1 MAATARP
8 EEKQACKSSTVCP
21 QPPSSADRSHP
32 SSLRVFSLSSTD
44 KAKLQTM
51 AKMEVKT
58 SLLDNMIGVGD
69 MVLLEPLNEETF
81 INNLKKR
88 FDHNEIYTYIG
99 SVVISVN
106 PYRSLPIYSPEK
118 VEDYRNR
125 NFYELSPHIFALSDE
140 AYRSLRDQDK
150 DQCILITGESGA
162 GKTEAS
168 KLVMSYVAAVCGKGA
183 EVNQVKEQLLQ
194 SNPVLEA
201 FGNAKTVRNDNSSRF
216 GKYMDIEFD
225 FKGDPLGGVI
235 SNYLLEK
242 SRVVKQPRGERNF
255 HVFYQLLSGASEEL
269 LHKLKL
275 EQDFSRY
282 NYLSLDSAKV
292 NGVDDAANFRT
303 VRNAMQIVGFMDHEA
318 ESVLEVVAAVLKL
331 GNIEFKPESRVN
343 GLDESKIK
351 DKNELKEI
359 CELTGIDQSVLER
372 AFSFRTVEAKQ
383 EKVSTTLNVAQ
394 AYYARDALAKNLYS
408 RLFSWL
414 VNRINESIKAQT
426 KVRKKVMG
434 VLDIYGFEIFEILAS
449 AGAVPDGGVC
459 VVSCLHGVIA
469 PPYQDNSFEQF
480 IINYCNEK
488 LQQIF
493 IELTLKEEQEEY
505 IREDIEWTH
514 IDYFNNAIICDL
526 IENNTNGILA
536 MLDEECLRPGTV
548 TDDTFLEKLNQVC
561 ATHQHFESRMSRC
574 SRFLNDTSLPHS
586 CFRIQHYAGKVLY
599 QVEGFVDKNNDLL
612 YRDLSQ
618 AMWKAGHALIK
629 SLFPEGNPA
638 KINLKR
644 PPTAGSQFKASV
656 ATLMKNLQ
664 TKNPNYIRC
673 IKPNDKKAAHV
684 FTESLVC
691 HQIRYLG
698 LLENVRVRRAGY
710 AFRQAYEP
718 CLERYKMLCKQT
730 WPHWKGPAR
739 SGVEVLFNELE
750 IPMEEYS
757 FGRSKIFI
765 RNPRTLFALEDLRKQ
780 RLEDLATLIQKI
792 YRGWK
797 CRTHFL
803 LMKKSQIVIAAWCRR
818 YAQQKRYQ
826 QIKAS
831 ALAIQSYIR
840 GWKARKILREL
851 KHQKRCK
858 AAATTIAAYW
868 HGTQARRELR
878 RLKEEARDKHAIAV
892 IWAYW
897 LGSKARRELKRLKEE
912 ARRKH
917 AVAVIWAY
925 WLGLKVRREYRKY
938 FRANAGKKIYE
949 FTLQRI
955 VQKYFLEMKNKMPS
969 LSPIDKNWP
978 SRPYLFLDSTHKE
991 LKRIFHLWRC
1001 KKYRDQ
1007 FTDQQKLIYEE
1018 KLEASELFKDKKALY
1033 PSSVGQPFQG
1043 AYLEINKNPKYKK
1056 LKDAIEEKIIIA
1068 EVVNKINRANGK
1080 STSRIFLLT
1089 NNNLLLADQKSGQ
1102 IKSEVP
1108 LVDVT
1113 KVSMSSQND
1122 GFFAVH
1128 LKEGSEAAS
1137 KGDFLFSSDHLIEMA
1152 TKLYRTTL
1160 SQTKQKLN
1168 IEISDEFLVQ
1178 FRQDKVCVKFIQ
1190 GNQKNG
1196 SVPTCKRKNNRLLE
1210 VAVP

>member
-1 MAATARP
+1 M
-8 EEKQACKSSTVCP
+8 
-21 QPPSSADRSHP
+21 
-32 SSLRVFSLSSTD
+32 D
-44 KAKLQTM
+44 KM

-58 SLLDNMIGVGD
+58 SLLDDMIGVGD
-69 MVLLEPLNEETF
+69 MVLLEPLNEDSF

-88 FDHNEIYTYIG
+88 FDHNEVYTYIG
-99 SVVISVN
+99 SVVISIN
-106 PYRSLPIYSPEK
+106 PYRSLPIYTPEK
-118 VEDYRNR
+118 VEEYRNR
-125 NFYELSPHIFALSDE
+125 NFYELSPHIFALADE

-201 FGNAKTVRNDNSSRF
+201 FGNAKTARNDNSSRF

-255 HVFYQLLSGASEEL
+255 HIFYQILSGASEEFL
-269 LHKLKL
+269 CKLKL
-275 EQDFSRY
+275 ERDFSRY
-282 NYLSLDSAKV
+282 NYLGLDSARV
-292 NGVDDAANFRT
+292 NGVDDASNFRT
-303 VRNAMQIVGFMDHEA
+303 VRNAMQIVGFMDHETQ
-318 ESVLEVVAAVLKL
+318 SVFEVVAAVLKL
-331 GNIEFKPESRVN
+331 GNIEFKPESRAN

-414 VNRINESIKAQT
+414 VTRINESIKAQT

-434 VLDIYGFEIFEILAS
+434 VLDIYGFEIFE
-449 AGAVPDGGVC
+449 
-459 VVSCLHGVIA
+459 
-469 PPYQDNSFEQF
+469 DNSFEQF

-505 IREDIEWTH
+505 IREGIEWTH
-514 IDYFNNAIICDL
+514 IEYFNNAIICDL
-526 IENNTNGILA
+526 IENNQTGILA

-561 ATHQHFESRMSRC
+561 ATHQHFESRMSKC

-586 CFRIQHYAGKVLY
+586 CFRIQHYAGKVMY

-618 AMWKAGHALIK
+618 AMWKANHSLIK
-629 SLFPEGNPA
+629 ALFPEGNPA

-664 TKNPNYIRC
+664 NKNPNYIRC
-673 IKPNDKKAAHV
+673 IKPNEKKAADI
-684 FTESLVC
+684 FNEALVC

-718 CLERYKMLCKQT
+718 CLERYKMLCRQT
-730 WPHWKGPAR
+730 WPHWRGPAR
-739 SGVEVLFNELE
+739 AGVEVLFNELR
-750 IPMEEYS
+750 IPEEEFS

-765 RNPRTLFALEDLRKQ
+765 RNPRTLFKLEDLRKQ
-780 RLEDLATLIQKI
+780 RLEDLATLIEKI

-797 CRTHFL
+797 CRTRFL
-803 LMKKSQIVIAAWCRR
+803 LMKRSQIVIASWYRR

-826 QIKAS
+826 KIKSS
-831 ALAIQSYIR
+831 AITVQSYIR
-840 GWKARKILREL
+840 GWKARKLLREL
-851 KHQKRCK
+851 KHLKRCNE
-858 AAATTIAAYW
+858 AATVIAAYW
-868 HGTQARRELR
+868 HGTQ
-878 RLKEEARDKHAIAV
+878 
-892 IWAYW
+892 
-897 LGSKARRELKRLKEE
+897 
-912 ARRKH
+912 
-917 AVAVIWAY
+917 
-925 WLGLKVRREYRKY
+925 VRREYRKF
-938 FRANAGKKIYE
+938 FRANAGRKIYE

-955 VQKYFLEMKNKMPS
+955 MQKYFLEMKNKMPS
-969 LSPIDKNWP
+969 LSPIDKTWP
-978 SRPYLFLDSTHKE
+978 ARPYLFLDSTHRE

-1033 PSSVGQPFQG
+1033 PASVGQPFQG
-1043 AYLEINKNPKYKK
+1043 AYLEISENPKYKK
-1056 LKDAIEEKIIIA
+1056 LTDAVDEKIIIA

-1080 STSRIFLLT
+1080 AASRIFLLT
-1089 NNNLLLADQKSGQ
+1089 KNNVLLADQKSGT

-1108 LVDVT
+1108 LGDVT

-1137 KGDFLFSSDHLIEMA
+1137 KGDFLLSSNHLIEMA

-1178 FRQDKVCVKFIQ
+1178 FKQEKVCVKFIQ
-1190 GNQKNG
+1190 GSQKNG
-1196 SVPTCKRKNNRLLE
+1196 NIPTCKRKNNRLLE

>member
-1 MAATARP
+1 
-8 EEKQACKSSTVCP
+8 
-21 QPPSSADRSHP
+21 
-32 SSLRVFSLSSTD
+32 
-44 KAKLQTM
+44 
-51 AKMEVKT
+51 MEVKT
-58 SLLDNMIGVGD
+58 SLLDDMIGVGD
-69 MVLLEPLNEETF
+69 MVLLEPLDEDSF

-88 FDHNEIYTYIG
+88 FDHNEVYTYIG
-99 SVVISVN
+99 SVVISIN
-106 PYRSLPIYSPEK
+106 PYSSLPIYTPEK
-118 VEDYRNR
+118 VEEYRNR

-194 SNPVLEA
+194 SNPVLE
-201 FGNAKTVRNDNSSRF
+201 GKNLTEY

-255 HVFYQLLSGASEEL
+255 HIFYQILSGASEEFL
-269 LHKLKL
+269 CKLKL
-275 EQDFSRY
+275 ERDFSRY
-282 NYLSLDSAKV
+282 NYLGLDSAKV
-292 NGVDDAANFRT
+292 DGVDDASNFRT
-303 VRNAMQIVGFMDHEA
+303 VRNAMQIVGFMDHETQ
-318 ESVLEVVAAVLKL
+318 SVFEVVAAVLKL
-331 GNIEFKPESRVN
+331 GNIEFKPESRAN

-414 VNRINESIKAQT
+414 VTRINESIK
-426 KVRKKVMG
+426 VLKKVMG
-434 VLDIYGFEIFEILAS
+434 VLDIYGFEIFE
-449 AGAVPDGGVC
+449 
-459 VVSCLHGVIA
+459 
-469 PPYQDNSFEQF
+469 DNSFEQF

-505 IREDIEWTH
+505 IREGIEWTH
-514 IDYFNNAIICDL
+514 IEYFNNAIICDL
-526 IENNTNGILA
+526 IENNQTGILA

-561 ATHQHFESRMSRC
+561 ATHQHFESRMSKC

-586 CFRIQHYAGKVLY
+586 CFRIQHYAGKVMY

-618 AMWKAGHALIK
+618 AMWKASHSLIK
-629 SLFPEGNPA
+629 ALFPEGNPA

-673 IKPNDKKAAHV
+673 IKPNDKKAAQV
-684 FTESLVC
+684 FNEALVC

-710 AFRQAYEP
+710 AFRQPYEP

-739 SGVEVLFNELE
+739 DGVEVLFNELR
-750 IPMEEYS
+750 IPEEEFS

-765 RNPRTLFALEDLRKQ
+765 RNPRTLFKLEDLRKQ
-780 RLEDLATLIQKI
+780 RLEDLATLIGKI

-797 CRTHFL
+797 CRTRFL
-803 LMKKSQIVIAAWCRR
+803 LMKRCQIVIASWYRR
-818 YAQQKRYQ
+818 FAQQKRYEK
-826 QIKAS
+826 IKSS
-831 ALAIQSYIR
+831 AVTVQSYIR
-840 GWKARKILREL
+840 GWKVSFPSL
-851 KHQKRCK
+851 
-858 AAATTIAAYW
+858 
-868 HGTQARRELR
+868 
-878 RLKEEARDKHAIAV
+878 
-892 IWAYW
+892 W
-897 LGSKARRELKRLKEE
+897 LSLCAEM
-912 ARRKH
+912 
-917 AVAVIWAY
+917 
-925 WLGLKVRREYRKY
+925 
-938 FRANAGKKIYE
+938 
-949 FTLQRI
+949 
-955 VQKYFLEMKNKMPS
+955 QKYFLEMKNKMPS

-978 SRPYLFLDSTHKE
+978 ARPYLFLDSTHKE

-1033 PSSVGQPFQG
+1033 PASVGQPFQG
-1043 AYLEINKNPKYKK
+1043 AYLEISENPKYKK
-1056 LKDAIEEKIIIA
+1056 LKDAVDEKIIIA

-1080 STSRIFLLT
+1080 AASRIFLLT
-1089 NNNLLLADQKSGQ
+1089 KNNVLLADQKSGT

-1108 LVDVT
+1108 LGDVT

-1137 KGDFLFSSDHLIEMA
+1137 KGDFLLSSDHLIEMA

-1168 IEISDEFLVQ
+1168 IEISDETFSCGCTTLHVFYSPGSGYSLYL
-1178 FRQDKVCVKFIQ
+1178 FRFED
-1190 GNQKNG
+1190 
-1196 SVPTCKRKNNRLLE
+1196 LLKG
-1210 VAVP
+1210 

>member
-1 MAATARP
+1 
-8 EEKQACKSSTVCP
+8 
-21 QPPSSADRSHP
+21 
-32 SSLRVFSLSSTD
+32 
-44 KAKLQTM
+44 
-51 AKMEVKT
+51 MEVKT

-69 MVLLEPLNEETF
+69 MVLLEPLNEDSF

-88 FDHNEIYTYIG
+88 FDHNEVYTYIG
-99 SVVISVN
+99 SVVISIN
-106 PYRSLPIYSPEK
+106 PYRSLPIYTPEK
-118 VEDYRNR
+118 VEEYRNR

-255 HVFYQLLSGASEEL
+255 HIFYQILSGASEDFL
-269 LHKLKL
+269 CKLKL
-275 EQDFSRY
+275 ERDFSRY
-282 NYLSLDSAKV
+282 NYLGLDSAKV

-303 VRNAMQIVGFMDHEA
+303 VRNAMQIVGFMDHETQ
-318 ESVLEVVAAVLKL
+318 SVFEVVAAVLKL
-331 GNIEFKPESRVN
+331 GNIEFKPESRV
-343 GLDESKIK
+343 
-351 DKNELKEI
+351 NELKEI

-414 VNRINESIKAQT
+414 VTRINESIK
-426 KVRKKVMG
+426 VLKKVMG
-434 VLDIYGFEIFEILAS
+434 VLDIYGFEIFE
-449 AGAVPDGGVC
+449 
-459 VVSCLHGVIA
+459 
-469 PPYQDNSFEQF
+469 DNSFEQF

-505 IREDIEWTH
+505 IREGIEWTH
-514 IDYFNNAIICDL
+514 IEYFNNAIICDL
-526 IENNTNGILA
+526 IENNQTGILA

-561 ATHQHFESRMSRC
+561 ATHQHFESRMSKC

-586 CFRIQHYAGKVLY
+586 CFRIQHYAGKVMY

-618 AMWKAGHALIK
+618 AMWKANHSLIK
-629 SLFPEGNPA
+629 ALFPEGNPA

-673 IKPNDKKAAHV
+673 IKPNDKKAAHI
-684 FTESLVC
+684 FNEALVC

-730 WPHWKGPAR
+730 WPHWRGPAR
-739 SGVEVLFNELE
+739 AGVEVLFNELE
-750 IPMEEYS
+750 IPEEEFS

-765 RNPRTLFALEDLRKQ
+765 RNPRTLFKLEDQRKQ
-780 RLEDLATLIQKI
+780 RLEDLATLIEKI

-797 CRTHFL
+797 CRTRFL
-803 LMKKSQIVIAAWCRR
+803 LMKRSQIVIASWYRR
-818 YAQQKRYQ
+818 YK
-826 QIKAS
+826 IKSS
-831 ALAIQSYIR
+831 AIIVQSYIR
-840 GWKARKILREL
+840 GWKVSFLLLRQCLHVE
-851 KHQKRCK
+851 
-858 AAATTIAAYW
+858 
-868 HGTQARRELR
+868 
-878 RLKEEARDKHAIAV
+878 
-892 IWAYW
+892 
-897 LGSKARRELKRLKEE
+897 
-912 ARRKH
+912 
-917 AVAVIWAY
+917 
-925 WLGLKVRREYRKY
+925 VRSRSENT
-938 FRANAGKKIYE
+938 F
-949 FTLQRI
+949 QM
-955 VQKYFLEMKNKMPS
+955 QKYFLEMKNKMPS
-969 LSPIDKNWP
+969 LSPVDKNWP
-978 SRPYLFLDSTHKE
+978 ARPYLFLDSTHKE

-1033 PSSVGQPFQG
+1033 PASVGQPFQG
-1043 AYLEINKNPKYKK
+1043 AYLEISKNPKYKK
-1056 LKDAIEEKIIIA
+1056 LKDAVDEKIIIA

-1080 STSRIFLLT
+1080 ATSRIFLLT
-1089 NNNLLLADQKSGQ
+1089 KNNVLLADQKSGN

-1108 LVDVT
+1108 LGDVT

-1128 LKEGSEAAS
+1128 LKEGSGAAG
-1137 KGDFLFSSDHLIEMA
+1137 KGDFLLSSDHLIEMA

-1168 IEISDEFLVQ
+1168 IEISDEYVSCLLKIQHASIQHAKKSTSPQTHVMVVLV
-1178 FRQDKVCVKFIQ
+1178 V
-1190 GNQKNG
+1190 
-1196 SVPTCKRKNNRLLE
+1196 
-1210 VAVP
+1210 

>member
-1 MAATARP
+1 
-8 EEKQACKSSTVCP
+8 
-21 QPPSSADRSHP
+21 
-32 SSLRVFSLSSTD
+32 
-44 KAKLQTM
+44 M

-58 SLLDNMIGVGD
+58 SLLDDMIGVGD
-69 MVLLEPLNEETF
+69 MVLLEPLNEDSF

-88 FDHNEIYTYIG
+88 FDHNEVYTYIG
-99 SVVISVN
+99 SVVISIN
-106 PYRSLPIYSPEK
+106 PYRSLPIYTPEK
-118 VEDYRNR
+118 VEEYRNR
-125 NFYELSPHIFALSDE
+125 NFYELSPHIFALADE

-201 FGNAKTVRNDNSSRF
+201 FGNAKTARNDNSSRF

-255 HVFYQLLSGASEEL
+255 HIFYQILSGASEEFL
-269 LHKLKL
+269 CKLKL
-275 EQDFSRY
+275 ERDFSRY
-282 NYLSLDSAKV
+282 NYLGLDSARV
-292 NGVDDAANFRT
+292 NGVDDASNFRT
-303 VRNAMQIVGFMDHEA
+303 VRNAMQIVGFMDHETQ
-318 ESVLEVVAAVLKL
+318 SVFEVVAAVLKL
-331 GNIEFKPESRVN
+331 GNIEFKPESRAN

-414 VNRINESIKAQT
+414 VTRINESIKAQT

-434 VLDIYGFEIFEILAS
+434 VLDIYGFEIFENA
-449 AGAVPDGGVC
+449 
-459 VVSCLHGVIA
+459 
-469 PPYQDNSFEQF
+469 DNSFEQF

-505 IREDIEWTH
+505 IREGIEWTH
-514 IDYFNNAIICDL
+514 IEYFNNAIICDL
-526 IENNTNGILA
+526 IENNQTGILA

-561 ATHQHFESRMSRC
+561 ATHQHFESRMSKC

-586 CFRIQHYAGKVLY
+586 CFRIQHYAGKVMY

-618 AMWKAGHALIK
+618 AMWKANHSLIK
-629 SLFPEGNPA
+629 ALFPEGNPA

-664 TKNPNYIRC
+664 NKNPNYIRC
-673 IKPNDKKAAHV
+673 IKPNEKKAADI
-684 FTESLVC
+684 FNEALVC

-718 CLERYKMLCKQT
+718 CLERYKMLCRQT
-730 WPHWKGPAR
+730 WPHWRGPAR
-739 SGVEVLFNELE
+739 AGVEVLFNELR
-750 IPMEEYS
+750 IPEEEFS

-765 RNPRTLFALEDLRKQ
+765 RNPRTLFKLEDLRKQ
-780 RLEDLATLIQKI
+780 RLEDLATLIEKI

-797 CRTHFL
+797 CRTRFL
-803 LMKKSQIVIAAWCRR
+803 LMKRCQIVIASWYRR

-826 QIKAS
+826 KIKSS
-831 ALAIQSYIR
+831 AITVQSYIR
-840 GWKARKILREL
+840 GWKARKLLREL
-851 KHQKRCK
+851 KHLKRCNE
-858 AAATTIAAYW
+858 AATVIAAYW
-868 HGTQARRELR
+868 HGTQ
-878 RLKEEARDKHAIAV
+878 
-892 IWAYW
+892 
-897 LGSKARRELKRLKEE
+897 
-912 ARRKH
+912 
-917 AVAVIWAY
+917 
-925 WLGLKVRREYRKY
+925 VRREYRKF
-938 FRANAGKKIYE
+938 FRANAGRKIYE

-955 VQKYFLEMKNKMPS
+955 MQKYFLEMKNKMPS
-969 LSPIDKNWP
+969 LSPIDKTWP
-978 SRPYLFLDSTHKE
+978 ARPYLFLDSTHKE

-1033 PSSVGQPFQG
+1033 PASVGQPFQG
-1043 AYLEINKNPKYKK
+1043 AYLEISENPKYKK
-1056 LKDAIEEKIIIA
+1056 LTDAVDEKIIIA

-1080 STSRIFLLT
+1080 AASRIFLLT
-1089 NNNLLLADQKSGQ
+1089 KNNVLLADQKSGT

-1108 LVDVT
+1108 LGDVT

-1137 KGDFLFSSDHLIEMA
+1137 KGDFLLSSNHLIEMA

-1178 FRQDKVCVKFIQ
+1178 FKHEKVCVKFIQ
-1190 GNQKNG
+1190 GSQKNG
-1196 SVPTCKRKNNRLLE
+1196 NIPTCKRKNNRLLE

>member
-1 MAATARP
+1 
-8 EEKQACKSSTVCP
+8 
-21 QPPSSADRSHP
+21 
-32 SSLRVFSLSSTD
+32 
-44 KAKLQTM
+44 
-51 AKMEVKT
+51 
-58 SLLDNMIGVGD
+58 
-69 MVLLEPLNEETF
+69 
-81 INNLKKR
+81 
-88 FDHNEIYTYIG
+88 
-99 SVVISVN
+99 
-106 PYRSLPIYSPEK
+106 
-118 VEDYRNR
+118 
-125 NFYELSPHIFALSDE
+125 
-140 AYRSLRDQDK
+140 
-150 DQCILITGESGA
+150 
-162 GKTEAS
+162 
-168 KLVMSYVAAVCGKGA
+168 
-183 EVNQVKEQLLQ
+183 
-194 SNPVLEA
+194 
-201 FGNAKTVRNDNSSRF
+201 
-216 GKYMDIEFD
+216 MDIEFD

-255 HVFYQLLSGASEEL
+255 HIFYQILSGGSEDL
-269 LHKLKL
+269 LKKLRL
-275 EQDFSRY
+275 ERDFSRY
-282 NYLSLDSAKV
+282 NYLSLGSAKV

-303 VRNAMQIVGFMDHEA
+303 VRNAMQIVGFMDHETQ
-318 ESVLEVVAAVLKL
+318 SVFEVVAAVLKL

-414 VNRINESIKAQT
+414 VTRINESIKAQS

-434 VLDIYGFEIFEILAS
+434 VLDIYGFEIFE
-449 AGAVPDGGVC
+449 
-459 VVSCLHGVIA
+459 
-469 PPYQDNSFEQF
+469 DNSFEQF

-505 IREDIEWTH
+505 IREGIEWTH
-514 IDYFNNAIICDL
+514 IEYFNNAIICDL
-526 IENNTNGILA
+526 IESNQNGILA
-536 MLDEECLRPGTV
+536 MLDEECLRPGAV
-548 TDDTFLEKLNQVC
+548 TDETFLEKLNQVC
-561 ATHQHFESRMSRC
+561 ATHQHFESRMSKC
-574 SRFLNDTSLPHS
+574 ARFLNDTSLPHS
-586 CFRIQHYAGKVLY
+586 CFRIQHYAGKVMY

-618 AMWKAGHALIK
+618 AMWKANHPLIK
-629 SLFPEGNPA
+629 DLFPEGNPA

-673 IKPNDKKAAHV
+673 IKPNDKKAAQI
-684 FTESLVC
+684 FNEALVC
-691 HQIRYLG
+691 HQVRYLG

-710 AFRQAYEP
+710 AFRQLYEP

-730 WPHWKGPAR
+730 WPHWRGPAR
-739 SGVEVLFNELE
+739 AGVEVLFNELE
-750 IPMEEYS
+750 IPEEEYS
-757 FGRSKIFI
+757 LGRSKIFI
-765 RNPRTLFALEDLRKQ
+765 RNPRTLFKLEDLRKQ

-797 CRTHFL
+797 CRTRFL
-803 LMKKSQIVIAAWCRR
+803 LMKKSQIVISAWYRR
-818 YAQQKRYQ
+818 YAQQKKYQ
-826 QIKAS
+826 QIKSS
-831 ALAIQSYIR
+831 AIIVQSYIR
-840 GWKARKILREL
+840 GW
-851 KHQKRCK
+851 
-858 AAATTIAAYW
+858 
-868 HGTQARRELR
+868 
-878 RLKEEARDKHAIAV
+878 
-892 IWAYW
+892 
-897 LGSKARRELKRLKEE
+897 KARRELKRLKEE

-925 WLGLKVRREYRKY
+925 WLGLKVRREYRKF
-938 FRANAGKKIYE
+938 FRANAGRKIYE
-949 FTLQRI
+949 FILQKI
-955 VQKYFLEMKNKMPS
+955 VQKYFLEMKSKMPS

-978 SRPYLFLDSTHKE
+978 ARPYLFLDSTHKE

-1007 FTDQQKLIYEE
+1007 FTDQKKLVYEE

-1033 PSSVGQPFQG
+1033 PASVGQPFQG
-1043 AYLEINKNPKYKK
+1043 AYLEITKNPKYKK
-1056 LKDAIEEKIIIA
+1056 LKDAVEEKIIIA

-1080 STSRIFLLT
+1080 CTARIFLLT
-1089 NNNLLLADQKSGQ
+1089 KNNVLLADQKSGH

-1108 LVDVT
+1108 LGDVT

-1128 LKEGSEAAS
+1128 LKEGSGAAG

-1178 FRQDKVCVKFIQ
+1178 FRQDKVCVKFVR

-1196 SVPTCKRKNNRLLE
+1196 NVPTCKRKNNRLLE

>member
-1 MAATARP
+1 
-8 EEKQACKSSTVCP
+8 
-21 QPPSSADRSHP
+21 
-32 SSLRVFSLSSTD
+32 
-44 KAKLQTM
+44 M

-69 MVLLEPLNEETF
+69 MVLLEPLAEESF
-81 INNLKKR
+81 INNLQKR
-88 FDHNEIYTYIG
+88 FDHGEIYTYIG

-106 PYRSLPIYSPEK
+106 PYRPLPIYSPEK
-118 VEDYRNR
+118 VEEYRNR
-125 NFYELSPHIFALSDE
+125 NFYELRPHIFALSDE

-255 HVFYQLLSGASEEL
+255 HIFYQILSGGSEEML
-269 LHKLKL
+269 QQLKL
-275 EQDFSRY
+275 ERDFSRY

-303 VRNAMQIVGFMDHEA
+303 VRNAMQIVGFMDHETQ
-318 ESVLEVVAAVLKL
+318 SVFEVVAAVLKL

-414 VNRINESIKAQT
+414 VTRINESIKAQT

-434 VLDIYGFEIFEILAS
+434 VLDIYGFEIFE
-449 AGAVPDGGVC
+449 
-459 VVSCLHGVIA
+459 
-469 PPYQDNSFEQF
+469 DNSFEQF

-514 IDYFNNAIICDL
+514 IEYFNNAIICDL
-526 IENNTNGILA
+526 IENNQNGILA
-536 MLDEECLRPGTV
+536 MLDEECLRPGVV

-561 ATHQHFESRMSRC
+561 ATHQHFESRMSKC

-586 CFRIQHYAGKVLY
+586 CFRIQHYAGKVMY

-618 AMWKAGHALIK
+618 AMWKASHPLIK

-644 PPTAGSQFKASV
+644 PLTAGSQFKSSV
-656 ATLMKNLQ
+656 ATLMRNLQ

-684 FTESLVC
+684 FTEALVC
-691 HQIRYLG
+691 HQVRYLG

-710 AFRQAYEP
+710 AFRQPYEP

-730 WPHWKGPAR
+730 WPHWRGPAR
-739 SGVEVLFNELE
+739 AGVEVLFNDLE
-750 IPMEEYS
+750 IPEEEYS

-765 RNPRTLFALEDLRKQ
+765 RNPRTLFKLEDLRKQ

-797 CRTHFL
+797 RRTEFL
-803 LMKKSQIVIAAWCRR
+803 LMKKSQVVIAAWFRR

-826 QIKAS
+826 QAKSS
-831 ALAIQSYIR
+831 AIVVQSYIR
-840 GWKARKILREL
+840 GWKARKLLREL
-851 KHQKRCK
+851 KHQKRCRE
-858 AAATTIAAYW
+858 AVTTIAAYW
-868 HGTQARRELR
+868 HGAQ
-878 RLKEEARDKHAIAV
+878 
-892 IWAYW
+892 
-897 LGSKARRELKRLKEE
+897 
-912 ARRKH
+912 
-917 AVAVIWAY
+917 
-925 WLGLKVRREYRKY
+925 VRREYRKF
-938 FRANAGKKIYE
+938 FRANAGRKIYE
-949 FTLQRI
+949 FILQKI
-955 VQKYFLEMKNKMPS
+955 MQKYFLEMKNKTPS

-978 SRPYLFLDSTHKE
+978 ARPYLFLDSTHKE
-991 LKRIFHLWRC
+991 LRRIFHLWRC
-1001 KKYRDQ
+1001 KKYRDG
-1007 FTDQQKLIYEE
+1007 FTDQKKAVYEE

-1033 PSSVGQPFQG
+1033 PASVGQPFQG
-1043 AYLEINKNPKYKK
+1043 AYLEISKNPKYKK
-1056 LKDAIEEKIIIA
+1056 LKDAMEEKVIIA

-1080 STSRIFLLT
+1080 CTARIFLLT
-1089 NNNLLLADQKSGQ
+1089 KNHVLLADQKSGH
-1102 IKSEVP
+1102 IKSELP
-1108 LVDVT
+1108 LEDVT

-1128 LKEGSEAAS
+1128 LKEGSGAAG
-1137 KGDFLFSSDHLIEMA
+1137 KGDFLFRSDHLIEMA

-1160 SQTKQKLN
+1160 SQTNQKLS

-1178 FRQDKVCVKFIQ
+1178 FRQDKVCVKFVR

-1196 SVPTCKRKNNRLLE
+1196 NVPTCKRKNNRLLE

>member
-1 MAATARP
+1 M
-8 EEKQACKSSTVCP
+8 K
-21 QPPSSADRSHP
+21 
-32 SSLRVFSLSSTD
+32 
-44 KAKLQTM
+44 KLGTM

-69 MVLLEPLNEETF
+69 MVLLEPLTEETF

-269 LHKLKL
+269 LEKLKL
-275 EQDFSRY
+275 ERDFSRY

-318 ESVLEVVAAVLKL
+318 EAVLEVVAAVLKL

-359 CELTGIDQSVLER
+359 CELTAIDQSVLER

-434 VLDIYGFEIFEILAS
+434 VLDIYGFEIFE
-449 AGAVPDGGVC
+449 
-459 VVSCLHGVIA
+459 
-469 PPYQDNSFEQF
+469 DNSFEQF

-574 SRFLNDTSLPHS
+574 SRFLNDTTLPHS

-618 AMWKAGHALIK
+618 AMWKAGHTLIK

-656 ATLMKNLQ
+656 ATLMRNLQ

-673 IKPNDKKAAHV
+673 IKPNDKKAAHI
-684 FTESLVC
+684 FSEALVC

-730 WPHWKGPAR
+730 WPHWRGPAR
-739 SGVEVLFNELE
+739 AGVEVLFNELE
-750 IPMEEYS
+750 IPVEEYS

-765 RNPRTLFALEDLRKQ
+765 RNPRTLFKLEDLRKQ

-803 LMKKSQIVIAAWCRR
+803 LMRRSQIVVAAWFRR
-818 YAQQKRYQ
+818 FAQRKRYQ
-826 QIKAS
+826 QTKRS
-831 ALAIQSYIR
+831 ALVIQSYIR

-851 KHQKRCK
+851 KHQKRCEE
-858 AAATTIAAYW
+858 AATTIAAYW
-868 HGTQARRELR
+868 HGTQ
-878 RLKEEARDKHAIAV
+878 
-892 IWAYW
+892 
-897 LGSKARRELKRLKEE
+897 
-912 ARRKH
+912 
-917 AVAVIWAY
+917 
-925 WLGLKVRREYRKY
+925 VRREYRKF

-949 FTLQRI
+949 FTIQRI
-955 VQKYFLEMKNKMPS
+955 VQKYFLEMKSKMPS

-1007 FTDQQKLIYEE
+1007 FTDQRKLIYEE

-1043 AYLEINKNPKYKK
+1043 AYLEISKNPKYKK

-1122 GFFAVH
+1122 GFFAIH

-1160 SQTKQKLN
+1160 SQTRQKLN

>member
-1 MAATARP
+1 
-8 EEKQACKSSTVCP
+8 
-21 QPPSSADRSHP
+21 
-32 SSLRVFSLSSTD
+32 
-44 KAKLQTM
+44 
-51 AKMEVKT
+51 MEVKT

-69 MVLLEPLNEETF
+69 MVLLEPLSEESF

-88 FDHNEIYTYIG
+88 FDHSEIYTYIG
-99 SVVISVN
+99 SVVVSIN

-118 VEDYRNR
+118 VEEYRNR

-255 HVFYQLLSGASEEL
+255 HIFYQILSGATEDML
-269 LHKLKL
+269 NKLKL
-275 EQDFSRY
+275 QRDFSRY
-282 NYLSLDSAKV
+282 NYLSLDSSRV
-292 NGVDDAANFRT
+292 NGVDDAVNFRT
-303 VRNAMQIVGFMDHEA
+303 VRNAMQIVGFMDHETQ
-318 ESVLEVVAAVLKL
+318 SIFEVIAAVLKL

-372 AFSFRTVEAKQ
+372 AFSFRTLEAKQ

-414 VNRINESIKAQT
+414 VTRINESIK
-426 KVRKKVMG
+426 VIFLYKVMG
-434 VLDIYGFEIFEILAS
+434 VLDIYGFEIFE
-449 AGAVPDGGVC
+449 
-459 VVSCLHGVIA
+459 
-469 PPYQDNSFEQF
+469 DNSFEQF

-514 IDYFNNAIICDL
+514 IEYFNNAIICDL
-526 IENNTNGILA
+526 IENTGILA

-561 ATHQHFESRMSRC
+561 ATHQHFESRMSKC

-586 CFRIQHYAGKVLY
+586 CFRIQHYAGKVMY

-618 AMWKAGHALIK
+618 AMWKANHSLIK
-629 SLFPEGNPA
+629 ALFPEGNPA

-673 IKPNDKKAAHV
+673 IKPNDKKAAHI
-684 FTESLVC
+684 FSDALVC
-691 HQIRYLG
+691 HQVRYLG

-710 AFRQAYEP
+710 AFRQPYEL

-730 WPHWKGPAR
+730 WPHWRGPAR
-739 SGVEVLFNELE
+739 AGVEVLFNELE
-750 IPMEEYS
+750 IPVEEYS
-757 FGRSKIFI
+757 YGRSKIFI
-765 RNPRTLFALEDLRKQ
+765 RNPRTLFKLEDLRKQ

-797 CRTHFL
+797 YRTRFL
-803 LMKKSQIVIAAWCRR
+803 LMKKSQIVIASWYRR
-818 YAQQKRYQ
+818 YAQQKKYQ
-826 QIKAS
+826 KIKS
-831 ALAIQSYIR
+831 SSIVVQSYIR
-840 GWKARKILREL
+840 GWKVNRSVSCMRILIILQLNKNIYYWRE
-851 KHQKRCK
+851 
-858 AAATTIAAYW
+858 
-868 HGTQARRELR
+868 
-878 RLKEEARDKHAIAV
+878 
-892 IWAYW
+892 
-897 LGSKARRELKRLKEE
+897 
-912 ARRKH
+912 
-917 AVAVIWAY
+917 
-925 WLGLKVRREYRKY
+925 
-938 FRANAGKKIYE
+938 FM
-949 FTLQRI
+949 
-955 VQKYFLEMKNKMPS
+955 QKYFLEMKSKMPS

-978 SRPYLFLDSTHKE
+978 ARPYLFLDSTHKE

-1033 PSSVGQPFQG
+1033 PASVGQPFHG
-1043 AYLEINKNPKYKK
+1043 AYLEISKNPKYKK
-1056 LKDAIEEKIIIA
+1056 LKDAVEEKIIIA

-1080 STSRIFLLT
+1080 CASRIFLLT
-1089 NNNLLLADQKSGQ
+1089 KNNVLLADQKSGH

-1108 LVDVT
+1108 LGDVT

-1128 LKEGSEAAS
+1128 LKEGSGAAG

-1168 IEISDEFLVQ
+1168 IEISDEYAIFLS
-1178 FRQDKVCVKFIQ
+1178 FLKGCVLPCSRLSD
-1190 GNQKNG
+1190 GKNCFPG
-1196 SVPTCKRKNNRLLE
+1196 PSQVWL
-1210 VAVP
+1210 

>member
-1 MAATARP
+1 
-8 EEKQACKSSTVCP
+8 
-21 QPPSSADRSHP
+21 
-32 SSLRVFSLSSTD
+32 
-44 KAKLQTM
+44 M

-69 MVLLEPLNEETF
+69 MVLLEPLTEESF
-81 INNLKKR
+81 IDNLKQR
-88 FDHNEIYTYIG
+88 FDHSEIYTYIG
-99 SVVISVN
+99 SVVISIN

-118 VEDYRNR
+118 GSLYLYLFIFLLEGKAGNNPNKCLCLFLQIDLA
-125 NFYELSPHIFALSDE
+125 FKTHIFLLSPPSFL
-140 AYRSLRDQDK
+140 
-150 DQCILITGESGA
+150 
-162 GKTEAS
+162 
-168 KLVMSYVAAVCGKGA
+168 
-183 EVNQVKEQLLQ
+183 
-194 SNPVLEA
+194 PA

-255 HVFYQLLSGASEEL
+255 HIFYQILSGGSEDL
-269 LHKLKL
+269 LKKLKL
-275 EQDFSRY
+275 ERDFSRY

-303 VRNAMQIVGFMDHEA
+303 VRNAMQIVGFMDHETQ
-318 ESVLEVVAAVLKL
+318 SVFEVVAAVLKL

-383 EKVSTTLNVAQ
+383 EKVSTTLNVSQ

-414 VNRINESIKAQT
+414 VTRINESIKAQM

-434 VLDIYGFEIFEILAS
+434 VLDIYGFEIFE
-449 AGAVPDGGVC
+449 
-459 VVSCLHGVIA
+459 
-469 PPYQDNSFEQF
+469 DNSFEQF

-505 IREDIEWTH
+505 IREGIEWTH
-514 IDYFNNAIICDL
+514 IEYFNNAVICDL
-526 IENNTNGILA
+526 IENNQNGILA
-536 MLDEECLRPGTV
+536 MLDEECLRPGAV

-561 ATHQHFESRMSRC
+561 ATHQHFESRMSKC
-574 SRFLNDTSLPHS
+574 SRFLNDTSLPHC
-586 CFRIQHYAGKVLY
+586 CFRIQHYAGKVMY

-618 AMWKAGHALIK
+618 AMWRANHSLIK
-629 SLFPEGNPA
+629 ALFPEGNPA

-673 IKPNDKKAAHV
+673 IKPNDKKAAHI
-684 FTESLVC
+684 FNEALVC
-691 HQIRYLG
+691 HQVRYLG

-710 AFRQAYEP
+710 AFRQPYEP

-730 WPHWKGPAR
+730 WPHWRGPAR
-739 SGVEVLFNELE
+739 AGVEVLFSELE
-750 IPMEEYS
+750 VPEEEYS
-757 FGRSKIFI
+757 LGRSKIFI
-765 RNPRTLFALEDLRKQ
+765 RNPRTLFKLEDLRKQ

-797 CRTHFL
+797 CCTRFL
-803 LMKKSQIVIAAWCRR
+803 LMKRSQIVIAAWYRR
-818 YAQQKRYQ
+818 YAQQKKYQ
-826 QIKAS
+826 QIKSS
-831 ALAIQSYIR
+831 AIVVQSYIR
-840 GWKARKILREL
+840 GWKARKLLREL
-851 KHQKRCK
+851 KHQKRCQE
-858 AAATTIAAYW
+858 AVTTIAAYW
-868 HGTQARRELR
+868 HGAQ
-878 RLKEEARDKHAIAV
+878 
-892 IWAYW
+892 
-897 LGSKARRELKRLKEE
+897 
-912 ARRKH
+912 
-917 AVAVIWAY
+917 
-925 WLGLKVRREYRKY
+925 VRREYRKF
-938 FRANAGKKIYE
+938 FRANAGRKIYE
-949 FTLQRI
+949 FILQKI
-955 VQKYFLEMKNKMPS
+955 MQKYFLEMKNKMPS

-978 SRPYLFLDSTHKE
+978 ARPYLFLDSTHKE

-1007 FTDQQKLIYEE
+1007 FTDQKKLVYEE

-1033 PSSVGQPFQG
+1033 PASVGQPFQG
-1043 AYLEINKNPKYKK
+1043 AYLEISKNPKYKK
-1056 LKDAIEEKIIIA
+1056 LKDAVEEKIIIA

-1080 STSRIFLLT
+1080 CTARIFLLT
-1089 NNNLLLADQKSGQ
+1089 KNNVLLADQKSGH

-1108 LVDVT
+1108 LGDVT

-1128 LKEGSEAAS
+1128 LKEGSGAAG

-1178 FRQDKVCVKFIQ
+1178 FRQDKVCVKFVR

-1196 SVPTCKRKNNRLLE
+1196 NVPTCKRKNNRLLE

>member
-1 MAATARP
+1 
-8 EEKQACKSSTVCP
+8 
-21 QPPSSADRSHP
+21 
-32 SSLRVFSLSSTD
+32 
-44 KAKLQTM
+44 
-51 AKMEVKT
+51 MEVKT

-69 MVLLEPLNEETF
+69 MVLLEPLSEDSF

-88 FDHNEIYTYIG
+88 FDHSEIYTYIG
-99 SVVISVN
+99 SVVVSIN
-106 PYRSLPIYSPEK
+106 PYRPLPIYSPEK
-118 VEDYRNR
+118 VEEYRNR
-125 NFYELSPHIFALSDE
+125 NFYELSPHIFSLSDE

-216 GKYMDIEFD
+216 VKKMLWQKLTPMTLSLD
-225 FKGDPLGGVI
+225 
-235 SNYLLEK
+235 LLEK

-255 HVFYQLLSGASEEL
+255 HIFYQILSGASEDML
-269 LHKLKL
+269 NKLKL
-275 EQDFSRY
+275 ERDFSRY
-282 NYLSLDSAKV
+282 NYLSLDSARV
-292 NGVDDAANFRT
+292 NGVDDAVNFRT
-303 VRNAMQIVGFMDHEA
+303 VRNAMQIVGFMDHETQ
-318 ESVLEVVAAVLKL
+318 SILEVVAAVLKL

-414 VNRINESIKAQT
+414 VTRINESIKAQT

-434 VLDIYGFEIFEILAS
+434 VLDIYGFEIFE
-449 AGAVPDGGVC
+449 
-459 VVSCLHGVIA
+459 
-469 PPYQDNSFEQF
+469 DNSFEQF

-514 IDYFNNAIICDL
+514 IEYFNNAIICDL
-526 IENNTNGILA
+526 IENNQTGILA

-561 ATHQHFESRMSRC
+561 ATHQHFESRMSKC

-586 CFRIQHYAGKVLY
+586 CFRIQHYAGKVMY

-618 AMWKAGHALIK
+618 AMWKANHSLIK
-629 SLFPEGNPA
+629 ALFPEGNPA

-673 IKPNDKKAAHV
+673 IKPNDKKAAHI
-684 FTESLVC
+684 FNEALVC
-691 HQIRYLG
+691 HQVRYLG

-710 AFRQAYEP
+710 AFRQPYEL

-730 WPHWKGPAR
+730 WPHWRGPAR
-739 SGVEVLFNELE
+739 AGVEVLFNELE
-750 IPMEEYS
+750 IPKEEYS

-765 RNPRTLFALEDLRKQ
+765 RNPRTLFKLEDLRKQ
-780 RLEDLATLIQKI
+780 RLEDLATLIQKM

-803 LMKKSQIVIAAWCRR
+803 LMKRSQIVIASWCRR
-818 YAQQKRYQ
+818 YAQQKKYQ
-826 QIKAS
+826 RIKSS
-831 ALAIQSYIR
+831 AIVVQSYIR
-840 GWKARKILREL
+840 GWKL
-851 KHQKRCK
+851 
-858 AAATTIAAYW
+858 
-868 HGTQARRELR
+868 
-878 RLKEEARDKHAIAV
+878 
-892 IWAYW
+892 YW
-897 LGSKARRELKRLKEE
+897 LRLII
-912 ARRKH
+912 H
-917 AVAVIWAY
+917 
-925 WLGLKVRREYRKY
+925 LPSNLS
-938 FRANAGKKIYE
+938 
-949 FTLQRI
+949 QM
-955 VQKYFLEMKNKMPS
+955 QKYFLEMKNKMPS
-969 LSPIDKNWP
+969 LSPVDKNWP
-978 SRPYLFLDSTHKE
+978 ARPYLFLDSTHKE

-1033 PSSVGQPFQG
+1033 PASVGQPFHG
-1043 AYLEINKNPKYKK
+1043 AYLEISKNPKYKK
-1056 LKDAIEEKIIIA
+1056 LKDAVEEKIIIA

-1080 STSRIFLLT
+1080 CASRIFLLT
-1089 NNNLLLADQKSGQ
+1089 KNNVLLADQKSGH

-1108 LVDVT
+1108 LGDVT

-1128 LKEGSEAAS
+1128 LKEGSGAAG

-1160 SQTKQKLN
+1160 SQTRQKLN
-1168 IEISDEFLVQ
+1168 IEISDEYVYFLLVFKRTFPSVQ
-1178 FRQDKVCVKFIQ
+1178 HANRFIS
-1190 GNQKNG
+1190 QKSNLG
-1196 SVPTCKRKNNRLLE
+1196 
-1210 VAVP
+1210 

>member
-1 MAATARP
+1 
-8 EEKQACKSSTVCP
+8 
-21 QPPSSADRSHP
+21 
-32 SSLRVFSLSSTD
+32 
-44 KAKLQTM
+44 
-51 AKMEVKT
+51 
-58 SLLDNMIGVGD
+58 MIGVGD
-69 MVLLEPLNEETF
+69 MVLLEPLTEESF
-81 INNLKKR
+81 IDNLKQR
-88 FDHNEIYTYIG
+88 FDHSEIYTYIG
-99 SVVISVN
+99 SVVISIN

-118 VEDYRNR
+118 GSLYLYLFIFLLEGKAGNNPNKCLCLFLQIDLA
-125 NFYELSPHIFALSDE
+125 FKTHIFLLSPPSFL
-140 AYRSLRDQDK
+140 
-150 DQCILITGESGA
+150 
-162 GKTEAS
+162 
-168 KLVMSYVAAVCGKGA
+168 
-183 EVNQVKEQLLQ
+183 
-194 SNPVLEA
+194 PA

-255 HVFYQLLSGASEEL
+255 HIFYQILSGGSEDL
-269 LHKLKL
+269 LKKLKL
-275 EQDFSRY
+275 ERDFSRY

-303 VRNAMQIVGFMDHEA
+303 VRNAMQIVGFMDHETQ
-318 ESVLEVVAAVLKL
+318 SVFEVVAAVLKL

-383 EKVSTTLNVAQ
+383 EKVSTTLNVSQAQ
-394 AYYARDALAKNLYS
+394 M
-408 RLFSWL
+408 
-414 VNRINESIKAQT
+414 

-434 VLDIYGFEIFEILAS
+434 VLDIYGFEIFE
-449 AGAVPDGGVC
+449 
-459 VVSCLHGVIA
+459 
-469 PPYQDNSFEQF
+469 DNSFEQF

-505 IREDIEWTH
+505 IREGIEWTH
-514 IDYFNNAIICDL
+514 IEYFNNAVICDL
-526 IENNTNGILA
+526 IENNQNGILA
-536 MLDEECLRPGTV
+536 MLDEECLRPGAV

-561 ATHQHFESRMSRC
+561 ATHQHFESRMSKC
-574 SRFLNDTSLPHS
+574 SRFLNDTSLPHC
-586 CFRIQHYAGKVLY
+586 CFRIQHYAGKVMY

-618 AMWKAGHALIK
+618 AMWRANHSLIK
-629 SLFPEGNPA
+629 ALFPEGNPA

-673 IKPNDKKAAHV
+673 IKPNDKKAAHI
-684 FTESLVC
+684 FNEALVC
-691 HQIRYLG
+691 HQVRYLG

-710 AFRQAYEP
+710 AFRQPYEP

-730 WPHWKGPAR
+730 WPHWRGPAR
-739 SGVEVLFNELE
+739 AGVEVLFSELE
-750 IPMEEYS
+750 VPEEEYS
-757 FGRSKIFI
+757 LGRSKIFI
-765 RNPRTLFALEDLRKQ
+765 RNPRTLFKLEDLRKQ

-797 CRTHFL
+797 CCTRFL
-803 LMKKSQIVIAAWCRR
+803 LMKRSQIVIAAWYRR
-818 YAQQKRYQ
+818 YAQQKKYQ
-826 QIKAS
+826 QIKSS
-831 ALAIQSYIR
+831 AIVVQSYIR
-840 GWKARKILREL
+840 GWKARKLLREL
-851 KHQKRCK
+851 KHQKRCQE
-858 AAATTIAAYW
+858 AVTTIAAYW
-868 HGTQARRELR
+868 HGAQ
-878 RLKEEARDKHAIAV
+878 
-892 IWAYW
+892 
-897 LGSKARRELKRLKEE
+897 
-912 ARRKH
+912 
-917 AVAVIWAY
+917 
-925 WLGLKVRREYRKY
+925 VRREYRKF
-938 FRANAGKKIYE
+938 FRANAGRKIYE
-949 FTLQRI
+949 FILQKI
-955 VQKYFLEMKNKMPS
+955 MQKYFLEMKNKMPS

-978 SRPYLFLDSTHKE
+978 ARPYLFLDSTHKE

-1007 FTDQQKLIYEE
+1007 FTDQKKLVYEE

-1033 PSSVGQPFQG
+1033 PASVGQPFQG
-1043 AYLEINKNPKYKK
+1043 AYLEISKNPKYKK
-1056 LKDAIEEKIIIA
+1056 LKDAVEEKIIIA

-1080 STSRIFLLT
+1080 CTARIFLLT
-1089 NNNLLLADQKSGQ
+1089 KNNVLLADQKSGH

-1108 LVDVT
+1108 LGDVT

-1128 LKEGSEAAS
+1128 LKEGSGAAG

-1178 FRQDKVCVKFIQ
+1178 FRQDKVCVKFVR

-1196 SVPTCKRKNNRLLE
+1196 NVPTCKRKNNRLLE

>member
-1 MAATARP
+1 
-8 EEKQACKSSTVCP
+8 
-21 QPPSSADRSHP
+21 
-32 SSLRVFSLSSTD
+32 
-44 KAKLQTM
+44 M

-58 SLLDNMIGVGD
+58 SLLDDMIGVGD
-69 MVLLEPLNEETF
+69 MVLLEPLNEDSF

-88 FDHNEIYTYIG
+88 FDHSEVYTYIG
-99 SVVISVN
+99 SVVISIN
-106 PYRSLPIYSPEK
+106 PYRPLPIYTPEK
-118 VEDYRNR
+118 VEEYRNR

-255 HVFYQLLSGASEEL
+255 HIFYQILSGASEDL
-269 LHKLKL
+269 LCKLKL
-275 EQDFSRY
+275 ERDFSRY
-282 NYLSLDSAKV
+282 NYLGLDSAKV

-303 VRNAMQIVGFMDHEA
+303 VRNAMQIVGFMDHETQ
-318 ESVLEVVAAVLKL
+318 SVFEVVAAVLKL

-414 VNRINESIKAQT
+414 VTRINESIKAQT

-434 VLDIYGFEIFEILAS
+434 VLDIYGFEIFE
-449 AGAVPDGGVC
+449 
-459 VVSCLHGVIA
+459 
-469 PPYQDNSFEQF
+469 DNSFEQF

-505 IREDIEWTH
+505 IREGIEWTH
-514 IDYFNNAIICDL
+514 IEYFNNAIICDL
-526 IENNTNGILA
+526 IENNQTGILA

-561 ATHQHFESRMSRC
+561 ATHQHFESRMSKC

-586 CFRIQHYAGKVLY
+586 CFRIQHYAGKVMY

-618 AMWKAGHALIK
+618 AMWKASHSLIK
-629 SLFPEGNPA
+629 ALFPEGNPA

-673 IKPNDKKAAHV
+673 IKPNDKKAAHI
-684 FTESLVC
+684 FNDALVC

-718 CLERYKMLCKQT
+718 CLERYKMLCKET
-730 WPHWKGPAR
+730 WPHWRGPAR
-739 SGVEVLFNELE
+739 AGVEVLCNELE
-750 IPMEEYS
+750 IPEEEFS

-765 RNPRTLFALEDLRKQ
+765 RNPRTLFKLEDLRKQ
-780 RLEDLATLIQKI
+780 RLEDLATLIEKI

-797 CRTHFL
+797 CRTRFL
-803 LMKKSQIVIAAWCRR
+803 LMKKSQIVIASWYRR
-818 YAQQKRYQ
+818 YAQQKKYQ
-826 QIKAS
+826 KTKSS
-831 ALAIQSYIR
+831 AVIVQSYIR
-840 GWKARKILREL
+840 GWKARKLLREL
-851 KHQKRCK
+851 KHQKRCNE
-858 AAATTIAAYW
+858 AATTIAAYW
-868 HGTQARRELR
+868 HGTQ
-878 RLKEEARDKHAIAV
+878 
-892 IWAYW
+892 
-897 LGSKARRELKRLKEE
+897 
-912 ARRKH
+912 
-917 AVAVIWAY
+917 
-925 WLGLKVRREYRKY
+925 VRREYRKF
-938 FRANAGKKIYE
+938 FRANAGRKIYE
-949 FTLQRI
+949 FTLQRLM
-955 VQKYFLEMKNKMPS
+955 QKYFLEIKNKMPS

-978 SRPYLFLDSTHKE
+978 VRPYLFLDSTHKE

-1043 AYLEINKNPKYKK
+1043 AYLEISKNPKYRK
-1056 LKDAIEEKIIIA
+1056 LKDAVDEKIIIA

-1080 STSRIFLLT
+1080 ATSRIFLLT
-1089 NNNLLLADQKSGQ
+1089 KNNVLLADQKSGT

-1108 LVDVT
+1108 LGDVT

-1137 KGDFLFSSDHLIEMA
+1137 KGDFLLSSDHLIEMA

-1190 GNQKNG
+1190 GSQKNG
-1196 SVPTCKRKNNRLLE
+1196 NIPTCKRKNNRLLE

>member
-1 MAATARP
+1 
-8 EEKQACKSSTVCP
+8 
-21 QPPSSADRSHP
+21 
-32 SSLRVFSLSSTD
+32 
-44 KAKLQTM
+44 M

-69 MVLLEPLNEETF
+69 MVLLEPLSEDSF

-88 FDHNEIYTYIG
+88 FDHSEIYTYIG
-99 SVVISVN
+99 SVVVSIN
-106 PYRSLPIYSPEK
+106 PYRPLPIYSPEK
-118 VEDYRNR
+118 VEEYRNR

-255 HVFYQLLSGASEEL
+255 HIFYQILSGASEDL
-269 LHKLKL
+269 LNKLKL
-275 EQDFSRY
+275 ERDFSRY
-282 NYLSLDSAKV
+282 NYLSLDSSRV
-292 NGVDDAANFRT
+292 NGVDDAVNFRT
-303 VRNAMQIVGFMDHEA
+303 VRNAMQIVGFMDHETQ
-318 ESVLEVVAAVLKL
+318 SILEVVAAVLKL

-414 VNRINESIKAQT
+414 VTRINESIKAQT

-434 VLDIYGFEIFEILAS
+434 VLDIYGFEIFE
-449 AGAVPDGGVC
+449 
-459 VVSCLHGVIA
+459 
-469 PPYQDNSFEQF
+469 DNSFEQF

-514 IDYFNNAIICDL
+514 IEYFNNAIICDL
-526 IENNTNGILA
+526 IENNQTGILA

-548 TDDTFLEKLNQVC
+548 TDDTFLEKLNQIC
-561 ATHQHFESRMSRC
+561 ATHQHFESRMSKC

-586 CFRIQHYAGKVLY
+586 CFRIQHYAGKVMY

-618 AMWKAGHALIK
+618 AMWKANHSLIK
-629 SLFPEGNPA
+629 ALFPEGNPA

-673 IKPNDKKAAHV
+673 IKPNDKKAAHI
-684 FTESLVC
+684 FSDALVC
-691 HQIRYLG
+691 HQVRYLG

-710 AFRQAYEP
+710 AFRQPYEL

-730 WPHWKGPAR
+730 WPHWRGPAR

-750 IPMEEYS
+750 IPEEEYS

-765 RNPRTLFALEDLRKQ
+765 RNPRTLFKLEDLRKQ

-797 CRTHFL
+797 CHTRFL
-803 LMKKSQIVIAAWCRR
+803 LMKRSQIVIASWYRR
-818 YAQQKRYQ
+818 YAQQKKYQ
-826 QIKAS
+826 KIKS
-831 ALAIQSYIR
+831 SSIVVQSYIR
-840 GWKARKILREL
+840 GWKARKLLREL

-858 AAATTIAAYW
+858 EAATTIAAYW
-868 HGTQARRELR
+868 HGTQ
-878 RLKEEARDKHAIAV
+878 
-892 IWAYW
+892 
-897 LGSKARRELKRLKEE
+897 
-912 ARRKH
+912 
-917 AVAVIWAY
+917 
-925 WLGLKVRREYRKY
+925 VRREYRKF
-938 FRANAGKKIYE
+938 FRANAGRKIYE
-949 FTLQRI
+949 FTLQKI
-955 VQKYFLEMKNKMPS
+955 MQKYFLEMKNKMPS

-978 SRPYLFLDSTHKE
+978 ARPYLFLDSTHKE

-1033 PSSVGQPFQG
+1033 PASVGQPFHG
-1043 AYLEINKNPKYKK
+1043 AYLEISKNPKYKK
-1056 LKDAIEEKIIIA
+1056 LKDAVEEKIIIA

-1080 STSRIFLLT
+1080 CASRIFLLT
-1089 NNNLLLADQKSGQ
+1089 KNNVLLADQKSGH

-1108 LVDVT
+1108 LGDVT

-1128 LKEGSEAAS
+1128 LKEGSGAAG

-1196 SVPTCKRKNNRLLE
+1196 NIPTCKRKNNRLLE

>member
-1 MAATARP
+1 
-8 EEKQACKSSTVCP
+8 
-21 QPPSSADRSHP
+21 
-32 SSLRVFSLSSTD
+32 
-44 KAKLQTM
+44 M

-69 MVLLEPLNEETF
+69 MVLLEPLNEDSF

-106 PYRSLPIYSPEK
+106 PYRSLQVYTPEK
-118 VEDYRNR
+118 VEEYRNR
-125 NFYELSPHIFALSDE
+125 NFYELSPHIYALSDE

-168 KLVMSYVAAVCGKGA
+168 KLVMSYVAAVCGKGV

-242 SRVVKQPRGERNF
+242 SRVVNQPRGERNF
-255 HVFYQLLSGASEEL
+255 HIFYQLLSGASEDL
-269 LHKLKL
+269 LYKLKL
-275 EQDFSRY
+275 DRDFSKY
-282 NYLSLDSAKV
+282 NYLGIESAKV

-303 VRNAMQIVGFMDHEA
+303 VRNAMQIVGFMDHEVQ
-318 ESVLEVVAAVLKL
+318 SVLEVVAAILKL
-331 GNIEFKPESRVN
+331 GNIEFKLESRVN

-359 CELTGIDQSVLER
+359 CELTGIEQSVLER

-394 AYYARDALAKNLYS
+394 AYYARDALSKNMYS

-414 VNRINESIKAQT
+414 INRINESIKAQT

-434 VLDIYGFEIFEILAS
+434 VLDIYGFEIFE
-449 AGAVPDGGVC
+449 
-459 VVSCLHGVIA
+459 
-469 PPYQDNSFEQF
+469 DNSFEQF

-505 IREDIEWTH
+505 IREGIEWTH

-526 IENNTNGILA
+526 IENNQNGILA

-561 ATHQHFESRMSRC
+561 ATHQHFESRMSKC

-586 CFRIQHYAGKVLY
+586 CFRIQHYAGKVMY

-618 AMWKAGHALIK
+618 AMWKATHALIK
-629 SLFPEGNPA
+629 DMFPEGNPV

-673 IKPNDKKAAHV
+673 IKPNDKKAAHI
-684 FTESLVC
+684 FTDALVR
-691 HQIRYLG
+691 HQVRYLG

-710 AFRQAYEP
+710 AFRQPYEP

-739 SGVEVLFNELE
+739 AGVEVLVHELE
-750 IPMEEYS
+750 IPKEEYS

-765 RNPRTLFALEDLRKQ
+765 RNPRTLFKLEDLRKA

-803 LMKKSQIVIAAWCRR
+803 LMKKSQTVIAAWVRR
-818 YAQQKRYQ
+818 YIQQKKYQ
-826 QIKAS
+826 QIRIS
-831 ALAIQSYIR
+831 TIVVQSYIR
-840 GWKARKILREL
+840 GWKARKLLREL
-851 KHQKRCK
+851 KHQKRRK
-858 AAATTIAAYW
+858 EAATTIAAYW
-868 HGTQARRELR
+868 HGTQ
-878 RLKEEARDKHAIAV
+878 
-892 IWAYW
+892 
-897 LGSKARRELKRLKEE
+897 
-912 ARRKH
+912 
-917 AVAVIWAY
+917 
-925 WLGLKVRREYRKY
+925 VRREYRKF
-938 FRANAGKKIYE
+938 FRANAGRKIYE
-949 FTLQRI
+949 FIIQRI
-955 VQKYFLEMKNKMPS
+955 IQKYFLDLKTKMPS
-969 LSPIDKNWP
+969 LSPIDQNWP
-978 SRPYLFLDSTHKE
+978 ARPYHFLDSTDKE
-991 LKRIFHLWRC
+991 VKRIFHLWRC

-1007 FTDQQKLIYEE
+1007 FTDQKKLIYEE

-1033 PSSVGQPFQG
+1033 PTSVSLPFQG
-1043 AYLEINKNPKYKK
+1043 DYLEVSKNPKYKK
-1056 LKDAIEEKIIIA
+1056 LSDTVEDKIIIA
-1068 EVVNKINRANGK
+1068 DVVNKINRANGK
-1080 STSRIFLLT
+1080 GAPRIFLLT
-1089 NNNLLLADQKSGQ
+1089 KSNILLADQKSGQ
-1102 IKSEVP
+1102 KKLEVP
-1108 LVDVT
+1108 LGDIT

-1122 GFFAVH
+1122 DFFAVH
-1128 LKEGSEAAS
+1128 LKEGSAAAG

-1152 TKLYRTTL
+1152 TKLYRTAL
-1160 SQTKQKLN
+1160 SQTKQKIF
-1168 IEISDEFLVQ
+1168 IEIADEFLVQ
-1178 FRQDKVCVKFIQ
+1178 FKQDKVCVKFIQ

-1196 SVPTCKRKNNRLLE
+1196 NMPTCKRKNNRLLE

>member
-1 MAATARP
+1 MRTP
-8 EEKQACKSSTVCP
+8 SSTT
-21 QPPSSADRSHP
+21 SRSA
-32 SSLRVFSLSSTD
+32 LTIM
-44 KAKLQTM
+44 K
-51 AKMEVKT
+51 
-58 SLLDNMIGVGD
+58 
-69 MVLLEPLNEETF
+69 
-81 INNLKKR
+81 
-88 FDHNEIYTYIG
+88 Y
-99 SVVISVN
+99 
-106 PYRSLPIYSPEK
+106 
-118 VEDYRNR
+118 
-125 NFYELSPHIFALSDE
+125 IFALSDE

-269 LHKLKL
+269 LNKLTL
-275 EQDFSRY
+275 ERDFSRY

-303 VRNAMQIVGFMDHEA
+303 VRNAMQIVGFMDDEA

-434 VLDIYGFEIFEILAS
+434 VLDIYGFEIFE
-449 AGAVPDGGVC
+449 
-459 VVSCLHGVIA
+459 
-469 PPYQDNSFEQF
+469 DNSFEQF

-505 IREDIEWTH
+505 IREGIEWTH

-548 TDDTFLEKLNQVC
+548 TDETFLEKLNQVC
-561 ATHQHFESRMSRC
+561 ATHQHFESRMSKS

-618 AMWKAGHALIK
+618 AMWKASHTLIK

-673 IKPNDKKAAHV
+673 IKPNDKKAAHI
-684 FTESLVC
+684 FSEALVC

-739 SGVEVLFNELE
+739 AGVEVLFNELE
-750 IPMEEYS
+750 IPVEEYS

-765 RNPRTLFALEDLRKQ
+765 RNPRTLFKLEDLRKQ

-803 LMKKSQIVIAAWCRR
+803 LMRKSQIVIAAWYRR

-826 QIKAS
+826 QIKSS
-831 ALAIQSYIR
+831 ALVIQSYIR

-851 KHQKRCK
+851 KHQKRCEE
-858 AAATTIAAYW
+858 AATTIAAYW
-868 HGTQARRELR
+868 HGTQARRELN
-878 RLKEEARDKHAIAV
+878 RLKEEARNKHAIAV

-925 WLGLKVRREYRKY
+925 WLGLKVRREYRKF

-955 VQKYFLEMKNKMPS
+955 VQKYFLDLKNKMPS
-969 LSPIDKNWP
+969 LSPIDMNWP

>member
-1 MAATARP
+1 
-8 EEKQACKSSTVCP
+8 
-21 QPPSSADRSHP
+21 
-32 SSLRVFSLSSTD
+32 
-44 KAKLQTM
+44 M
-51 AKMEVKT
+51 AKTEVKT

-69 MVLLEPLNEETF
+69 MVLLEPLSEETF
-81 INNLKKR
+81 IDNLKKR
-88 FDHNEIYTYIG
+88 FDHSEIYTYIG
-99 SVVISVN
+99 SVLISVN
-106 PYRSLPIYSPEK
+106 PYRPLPIYSPEK
-118 VEDYRNR
+118 VEEYRNR
-125 NFYELSPHIFALSDE
+125 NFYELSPHIYALSDE
-140 AYRSLRDQDK
+140 VYRSLRDQDK

-168 KLVMSYVAAVCGKGA
+168 KLVMSYIAAVCGKGA

-216 GKYMDIEFD
+216 GKYMDIEFN

-269 LHKLKL
+269 LNKLKL
-275 EQDFSRY
+275 KRDVSRY

-292 NGVDDAANFRT
+292 NGMDDAANFRT
-303 VRNAMQIVGFMDHEA
+303 VRNAMQIVGFPDHEA
-318 ESVLEVVAAVLKL
+318 ESILEVVATVLKL
-331 GNIEFKPESRVN
+331 GNIEFKPDSRVN

-359 CELTGIDQSVLER
+359 CELTGIDQPVLER

-434 VLDIYGFEIFEILAS
+434 VLDIYGFEIFE
-449 AGAVPDGGVC
+449 
-459 VVSCLHGVIA
+459 
-469 PPYQDNSFEQF
+469 DNSFEQF

-505 IREDIEWTH
+505 IQEDIEWTH
-514 IDYFNNAIICDL
+514 INYFNNTIICDL

-536 MLDEECLRPGTV
+536 MLDEECLRPGIV
-548 TDDTFLEKLNQVC
+548 SDETFLEKLNQVC
-561 ATHQHFESRMSRC
+561 ATHQHFESRMSKC

-618 AMWKAGHALIK
+618 AMWKASQALIK

-664 TKNPNYIRC
+664 DKNPNYIRC
-673 IKPNDKKAAHV
+673 IKPNDKKAAHI
-684 FTESLVC
+684 FNETLVC
-691 HQIRYLG
+691 HQVRYLG

-710 AFRQAYEP
+710 AFRQVYEP

-739 SGVEVLFNELE
+739 SGVEALFSELE
-750 IPMEEYS
+750 IPVEEYS
-757 FGRSKIFI
+757 FGKSKIFI
-765 RNPRTLFALEDLRKQ
+765 RNPRTLFKLEDLRKQ
-780 RLEDLATLIQKI
+780 RVEDLATLIQKI

-803 LMKKSQIVIAAWCRR
+803 LMRKSQIMIAAWYRR
-818 YAQQKRYQ
+818 YAQQKWYQ
-826 QIKAS
+826 KTKSS
-831 ALAIQSYIR
+831 ALVIQSYIR
-840 GWKARKILREL
+840 GWKARQILREL
-851 KHQKRCK
+851 KHQKRCEE
-858 AAATTIAAYW
+858 AVTTIAAYW
-868 HGTQARRELR
+868 HGTQ
-878 RLKEEARDKHAIAV
+878 
-892 IWAYW
+892 
-897 LGSKARRELKRLKEE
+897 
-912 ARRKH
+912 
-917 AVAVIWAY
+917 
-925 WLGLKVRREYRKY
+925 VRREYRKF
-938 FRANAGKKIYE
+938 FRSYAGKKIYE
-949 FTLQRI
+949 FIIQRI
-955 VQKYFLEMKNKMPS
+955 MQNYFLEMKNKMPS
-969 LSPIDKNWP
+969 VSPIDKNWP

-1043 AYLEINKNPKYKK
+1043 PYLEINENPKYKK

-1122 GFFAVH
+1122 GFFAIH

-1160 SQTKQKLN
+1160 SQTNQKLN

-1178 FRQDKVCVKFIQ
+1178 FRKDKVCVKFIQ
-1190 GNQKNG
+1190 GSQNNG
-1196 SVPTCKRKNNRLLE
+1196 SVPMCKRKNNRLLE

>member
-1 MAATARP
+1 
-8 EEKQACKSSTVCP
+8 
-21 QPPSSADRSHP
+21 
-32 SSLRVFSLSSTD
+32 
-44 KAKLQTM
+44 M

-81 INNLKKR
+81 IDNLKKR
-88 FDHNEIYTYIG
+88 FDHSEIYTYIG

-269 LHKLKL
+269 LSKLKL
-275 EQDFSRY
+275 ERDFSRY

-303 VRNAMQIVGFMDHEA
+303 IRNAMQIVGFMDHEVK
-318 ESVLEVVAAVLKL
+318 SVLEVVAAVLKL

-434 VLDIYGFEIFEILAS
+434 VLDIYGFEIFE
-449 AGAVPDGGVC
+449 
-459 VVSCLHGVIA
+459 
-469 PPYQDNSFEQF
+469 DNSFEQF

-505 IREDIEWTH
+505 IREGIEWTH

-548 TDDTFLEKLNQVC
+548 TDETFLEKLNQVC
-561 ATHQHFESRMSRC
+561 ATHQHFESRMSKC

-618 AMWKAGHALIK
+618 AMWKAGHSLIK

-673 IKPNDKKAAHV
+673 IKPNDKKAAHI
-684 FTESLVC
+684 FSEALVC

-750 IPMEEYS
+750 IPVEEYS

-765 RNPRTLFALEDLRKQ
+765 RNPRTLFKLEDLRKQ

-803 LMKKSQIVIAAWCRR
+803 LMKRSQIVIAAWYRR

-826 QIKAS
+826 QIKSS
-831 ALAIQSYIR
+831 ALVIQSYIR

-858 AAATTIAAYW
+858 EAATTIAAYW
-868 HGTQARRELR
+868 RGTQARRELR
-878 RLKEEARDKHAIAV
+878 RLKEEARNKHAIAV

-925 WLGLKVRREYRKY
+925 WLGLKVRREYRKF

-1007 FTDQQKLIYEE
+1007 FTDQQKLVYEE

-1108 LVDVT
+1108 LGDVT

-1196 SVPTCKRKNNRLLE
+1196 SVPMCKRKNNRLLE

>member
-1 MAATARP
+1 
-8 EEKQACKSSTVCP
+8 
-21 QPPSSADRSHP
+21 
-32 SSLRVFSLSSTD
+32 
-44 KAKLQTM
+44 M

-58 SLLDNMIGVGD
+58 SLLDDMIGVGD
-69 MVLLEPLNEETF
+69 MVLLEPLNEDSF

-88 FDHNEIYTYIG
+88 FDHNEVYTYIG
-99 SVVISVN
+99 SVVISIN
-106 PYRSLPIYSPEK
+106 PYRSLPIYTPEK
-118 VEDYRNR
+118 VEEYRNR
-125 NFYELSPHIFALSDE
+125 NFYELSPHIFALADE

-201 FGNAKTVRNDNSSRF
+201 FGNAKTARNDNSSRF

-255 HVFYQLLSGASEEL
+255 HIFYQILSGASEEFL
-269 LHKLKL
+269 CKLKL
-275 EQDFSRY
+275 ERDFSRY
-282 NYLSLDSAKV
+282 NYLGLDSARV
-292 NGVDDAANFRT
+292 NGVDDASNFRT
-303 VRNAMQIVGFMDHEA
+303 VRNAMQIVGFMDHETQ
-318 ESVLEVVAAVLKL
+318 SVFEVVAAVLKL
-331 GNIEFKPESRVN
+331 GNIEFKPESRAN

-414 VNRINESIKAQT
+414 VTRINESIKAQT

-434 VLDIYGFEIFEILAS
+434 VLDIYGFEIFE
-449 AGAVPDGGVC
+449 
-459 VVSCLHGVIA
+459 
-469 PPYQDNSFEQF
+469 DNSFEQF

-505 IREDIEWTH
+505 IREGIEWTH
-514 IDYFNNAIICDL
+514 IEYFNNAIICDL
-526 IENNTNGILA
+526 IENNQTGILA

-561 ATHQHFESRMSRC
+561 ATHQHFESRMSKC

-586 CFRIQHYAGKVLY
+586 CFRIQHYAGKVMY

-618 AMWKAGHALIK
+618 AMWKANHSLIK
-629 SLFPEGNPA
+629 ALFPEGNPA

-664 TKNPNYIRC
+664 NKNPNYIRC
-673 IKPNDKKAAHV
+673 IKPNEKKAADI
-684 FTESLVC
+684 FNEALVC

-718 CLERYKMLCKQT
+718 CLERYKMLCRQT
-730 WPHWKGPAR
+730 WPHWRGPAR
-739 SGVEVLFNELE
+739 AGVEVLFNELR
-750 IPMEEYS
+750 IPEEEFS

-765 RNPRTLFALEDLRKQ
+765 RNPRTLFKLEDLRKQ
-780 RLEDLATLIQKI
+780 RLEDLATLIEKI

-797 CRTHFL
+797 CRTRFL
-803 LMKKSQIVIAAWCRR
+803 LMKRCQIVIASWYRR

-826 QIKAS
+826 KIKSS
-831 ALAIQSYIR
+831 AITVQSYIR
-840 GWKARKILREL
+840 GWKARKLLREL
-851 KHQKRCK
+851 KHLKRCNE
-858 AAATTIAAYW
+858 AATVIAAYW
-868 HGTQARRELR
+868 HGTQ
-878 RLKEEARDKHAIAV
+878 
-892 IWAYW
+892 
-897 LGSKARRELKRLKEE
+897 
-912 ARRKH
+912 
-917 AVAVIWAY
+917 
-925 WLGLKVRREYRKY
+925 VRREYRKF
-938 FRANAGKKIYE
+938 FRANAGRKIYE

-955 VQKYFLEMKNKMPS
+955 MQKYFLEMKNKMPS
-969 LSPIDKNWP
+969 LSPIDKTWP
-978 SRPYLFLDSTHKE
+978 ARPYLFLDSTHKE

-1033 PSSVGQPFQG
+1033 PASVGQPFQG
-1043 AYLEINKNPKYKK
+1043 AYLEISENPKYKK
-1056 LKDAIEEKIIIA
+1056 LTDAVDEKIIIA

-1080 STSRIFLLT
+1080 AASRIFLLT
-1089 NNNLLLADQKSGQ
+1089 KNNVLLADQKSGT

-1108 LVDVT
+1108 LGDVT

-1137 KGDFLFSSDHLIEMA
+1137 KGDFLLSSNHLIEMA

-1178 FRQDKVCVKFIQ
+1178 FKQEKVCVKFIQ
-1190 GNQKNG
+1190 GSQKNG
-1196 SVPTCKRKNNRLLE
+1196 NIPTCKRKNNRLLE

>member
-1 MAATARP
+1 
-8 EEKQACKSSTVCP
+8 
-21 QPPSSADRSHP
+21 
-32 SSLRVFSLSSTD
+32 
-44 KAKLQTM
+44 
-51 AKMEVKT
+51 
-58 SLLDNMIGVGD
+58 MIGVGD
-69 MVLLEPLNEETF
+69 MVLLEPLNEDSF

-88 FDHNEIYTYIG
+88 FDHNEVYTYIG
-99 SVVISVN
+99 SVVISIN
-106 PYRSLPIYSPEK
+106 PYRSLPIYTPEK
-118 VEDYRNR
+118 VEEYRNR

-255 HVFYQLLSGASEEL
+255 HIFYQILSGASEDFL
-269 LHKLKL
+269 CKLKL
-275 EQDFSRY
+275 ERDFSRY
-282 NYLSLDSAKV
+282 NYLGLDSAKV

-303 VRNAMQIVGFMDHEA
+303 VRNAMQIVGFMDHETQ
-318 ESVLEVVAAVLKL
+318 SVFEVVAAVLKL

-394 AYYARDALAKNLYS
+394 A
-408 RLFSWL
+408 
-414 VNRINESIKAQT
+414 QT

-434 VLDIYGFEIFEILAS
+434 VLDIYGFEIFE
-449 AGAVPDGGVC
+449 
-459 VVSCLHGVIA
+459 
-469 PPYQDNSFEQF
+469 DNSFEQF

-505 IREDIEWTH
+505 IREGIEWTH
-514 IDYFNNAIICDL
+514 IEYFNNAIICDL
-526 IENNTNGILA
+526 IENNQTGILA

-548 TDDTFLEKLNQVC
+548 TDDTFLEKLNQIC
-561 ATHQHFESRMSRC
+561 ATHQHFESRMSKC

-586 CFRIQHYAGKVLY
+586 CFRIQHYAGKVMY

-618 AMWKAGHALIK
+618 AMWKASHSLIK
-629 SLFPEGNPA
+629 ALFPEGNPA

-644 PPTAGSQFKASV
+644 PLTAGSQFKASV

-673 IKPNDKKAAHV
+673 IKPNDKKAAHI
-684 FTESLVC
+684 FNDALVC

-730 WPHWKGPAR
+730 WPHWRGPAR
-739 SGVEVLFNELE
+739 AGVEVLFNELE
-750 IPMEEYS
+750 IPEEEFS

-765 RNPRTLFALEDLRKQ
+765 RNPRTLFKLEDLRKQ
-780 RLEDLATLIQKI
+780 RLEDLATLIEKI

-797 CRTHFL
+797 CRTRFL
-803 LMKKSQIVIAAWCRR
+803 LMKKSQIVIASWYRR
-818 YAQQKRYQ
+818 YAQQKKYQ
-826 QIKAS
+826 KIKSS
-831 ALAIQSYIR
+831 AIIVQSYIR
-840 GWKARKILREL
+840 GWKARKLLREL
-851 KHQKRCK
+851 KHQKRCNE
-858 AAATTIAAYW
+858 AATIIAAYW
-868 HGTQARRELR
+868 HGTQ
-878 RLKEEARDKHAIAV
+878 
-892 IWAYW
+892 
-897 LGSKARRELKRLKEE
+897 
-912 ARRKH
+912 
-917 AVAVIWAY
+917 
-925 WLGLKVRREYRKY
+925 VRREYRKF
-938 FRANAGKKIYE
+938 FRANAGRKIYE
-949 FTLQRI
+949 FTLQRLM
-955 VQKYFLEMKNKMPS
+955 QKYFLEMKNKMPS

-978 SRPYLFLDSTHKE
+978 ARPYLFLDSTHKE

-1033 PSSVGQPFQG
+1033 PASVGQPFQG
-1043 AYLEINKNPKYKK
+1043 AYLEISKNPKYKK
-1056 LKDAIEEKIIIA
+1056 LKDAVDEKIIIA

-1080 STSRIFLLT
+1080 ATSRIFLLT
-1089 NNNLLLADQKSGQ
+1089 KNNVLLADQKSGN

-1108 LVDVT
+1108 LGDVT

-1128 LKEGSEAAS
+1128 LKEGSEAAG
-1137 KGDFLFSSDHLIEMA
+1137 KGDFLLSSDHLIEMA

-1190 GNQKNG
+1190 GSQKNG
-1196 SVPTCKRKNNRLLE
+1196 NIPTCKRKNNRLLE

>member
-1 MAATARP
+1 
-8 EEKQACKSSTVCP
+8 
-21 QPPSSADRSHP
+21 
-32 SSLRVFSLSSTD
+32 
-44 KAKLQTM
+44 M

-69 MVLLEPLNEETF
+69 MVLLEPLSEDSF

-88 FDHNEIYTYIG
+88 FDHSEIYTYIG
-99 SVVISVN
+99 SVVVSIN

-118 VEDYRNR
+118 VEEYRNR

-255 HVFYQLLSGASEEL
+255 HIFYQILSGASDDL
-269 LHKLKL
+269 LNKLKL
-275 EQDFSRY
+275 ERDFSRY
-282 NYLSLDSAKV
+282 NYLSLDSARV
-292 NGVDDAANFRT
+292 NGVDDAVNFRT
-303 VRNAMQIVGFMDHEA
+303 VRNAMQIVGFMDHETQ
-318 ESVLEVVAAVLKL
+318 SILEVVAAVLKL

-359 CELTGIDQSVLER
+359 CELIGIDQSVLER

-414 VNRINESIKAQT
+414 VTRINESIKAQT

-434 VLDIYGFEIFEILAS
+434 VLDIYGFEIFE
-449 AGAVPDGGVC
+449 
-459 VVSCLHGVIA
+459 
-469 PPYQDNSFEQF
+469 DNSFEQF

-514 IDYFNNAIICDL
+514 IEYFNNAIICDL
-526 IENNTNGILA
+526 IENNQTGILA

-548 TDDTFLEKLNQVC
+548 TDDTFLEKLNQIC
-561 ATHQHFESRMSRC
+561 ATHQHFESRMSKC

-586 CFRIQHYAGKVLY
+586 CFRIQHYAGKVMY

-618 AMWKAGHALIK
+618 AMWKANHSLIK
-629 SLFPEGNPA
+629 ALFPEGNPA

-673 IKPNDKKAAHV
+673 IKPNDKKAAHI
-684 FTESLVC
+684 FNEALVC
-691 HQIRYLG
+691 HQVRYLG

-710 AFRQAYEP
+710 AFRQPYEL

-730 WPHWKGPAR
+730 WPHWRGPAR
-739 SGVEVLFNELE
+739 AGVEVLFNELE
-750 IPMEEYS
+750 IPEEEYS

-765 RNPRTLFALEDLRKQ
+765 RNPRTLFKLEDLRKQ

-797 CRTHFL
+797 CRTRFL
-803 LMKKSQIVIAAWCRR
+803 LMKRSQIVIASWYRR
-818 YAQQKRYQ
+818 YAQQKKYQ
-826 QIKAS
+826 RIKSS
-831 ALAIQSYIR
+831 AIVVQSYIR
-840 GWKARKILREL
+840 GWKARKLLREL

-858 AAATTIAAYW
+858 EAATTIAAYW
-868 HGTQARRELR
+868 HGTQ
-878 RLKEEARDKHAIAV
+878 
-892 IWAYW
+892 
-897 LGSKARRELKRLKEE
+897 
-912 ARRKH
+912 
-917 AVAVIWAY
+917 
-925 WLGLKVRREYRKY
+925 VRREYRKF
-938 FRANAGKKIYE
+938 FRANAGRKIYE
-949 FTLQRI
+949 FTLQKI
-955 VQKYFLEMKNKMPS
+955 MQKYFLEMKNKMPS

-978 SRPYLFLDSTHKE
+978 ARPYLFLDSTHKE
-991 LKRIFHLWRC
+991 MKRIFHLWRC

-1033 PSSVGQPFQG
+1033 PASVGQPFQG
-1043 AYLEINKNPKYKK
+1043 AYLEISKNPKYKR
-1056 LKDAIEEKIIIA
+1056 LKDAVEEKIIIA

-1080 STSRIFLLT
+1080 CASRIFLLT
-1089 NNNLLLADQKSGQ
+1089 KNNVLLADQKSGH

-1108 LVDVT
+1108 LGDVT

-1128 LKEGSEAAS
+1128 LKEGSGAAG

-1196 SVPTCKRKNNRLLE
+1196 NIPTCKRKNNRLLE

>member
-1 MAATARP
+1 
-8 EEKQACKSSTVCP
+8 
-21 QPPSSADRSHP
+21 
-32 SSLRVFSLSSTD
+32 
-44 KAKLQTM
+44 M

-69 MVLLEPLNEETF
+69 MVLLEPLTEETF
-81 INNLKKR
+81 ISNLKQR

-99 SVVISVN
+99 SVVISIN
-106 PYRSLPIYSPEK
+106 PYRSLPIYSADK
-118 VEDYRNR
+118 VEEYRNR
-125 NFYELSPHIFALSDE
+125 NFYELRPHIFALSDE

-168 KLVMSYVAAVCGKGA
+168 KLVMSYVAAVCGKGT

-255 HVFYQLLSGASEEL
+255 HIFYQILSGGSEDL
-269 LHKLKL
+269 LKKLKL
-275 EQDFSRY
+275 EMDFSRY
-282 NYLSLDSAKV
+282 NYLGLGSAKV
-292 NGVDDAANFRT
+292 NGVDDASNFRT
-303 VRNAMQIVGFMDHEA
+303 LKNAMQIVGFMDHEIQ
-318 ESVLEVVAAVLKL
+318 SVFEVVAAVLKL

-408 RLFSWL
+408 RLFCWL
-414 VNRINESIKAQT
+414 VTRINESIKAQS

-434 VLDIYGFEIFEILAS
+434 VLDIYGFEIFE
-449 AGAVPDGGVC
+449 
-459 VVSCLHGVIA
+459 
-469 PPYQDNSFEQF
+469 DNSFEQF

-505 IREDIEWTH
+505 IREV
-514 IDYFNNAIICDL
+514 
-526 IENNTNGILA
+526 
-536 MLDEECLRPGTV
+536 M
-548 TDDTFLEKLNQVC
+548 
-561 ATHQHFESRMSRC
+561 
-574 SRFLNDTSLPHS
+574 
-586 CFRIQHYAGKVLY
+586 Y

-618 AMWKAGHALIK
+618 AMWKANHSLIK
-629 SLFPEGNPA
+629 ALFPEGNPV

-644 PPTAGSQFKASV
+644 PPTAGSQFKVSV
-656 ATLMKNLQ
+656 ATLMRNLQ

-673 IKPNDKKAAHV
+673 IKPNDQKAAHI
-684 FTESLVC
+684 FSDALVC
-691 HQIRYLG
+691 HQVRYLG

-710 AFRQAYEP
+710 AFRQTYEP

-730 WPHWKGPAR
+730 WPQWRGPAR
-739 SGVEVLFNELE
+739 IGVEVLFNELE
-750 IPMEEYS
+750 VPEEEYS
-757 FGRSKIFI
+757 LGRSKIFI
-765 RNPRTLFALEDLRKQ
+765 RNPRTLFKLEDLRKQ
-780 RLEDLATLIQKI
+780 RLEGLATLIQKI

-797 CRTHFL
+797 CRTYFL
-803 LMKKSQIVIAAWCRR
+803 LMKKSQIVISAWYRK
-818 YAQQKRYQ
+818 YAQQKKYQ
-826 QIKAS
+826 QIKRS
-831 ALAIQSYIR
+831 AIIVQSYIR
-840 GWKARKILREL
+840 GWK
-851 KHQKRCK
+851 
-858 AAATTIAAYW
+858 
-868 HGTQARRELR
+868 ARRELR
-878 RLKEEARDKHAIAV
+878 RLKEEARNKLAIAV

-897 LGSKARRELKRLKEE
+897 LGLKARRELKRLKEE

-925 WLGLKVRREYRKY
+925 WLGLKVRREYRKF
-938 FRANAGKKIYE
+938 FRANAGRKIYE
-949 FTLQRI
+949 FILQKI
-955 VQKYFLEMKNKMPS
+955 IQKYFLEMKNKMPS

-978 SRPYLFLDSTHKE
+978 ARPYLFLDLTHKE

-1007 FTDQQKLIYEE
+1007 FTDQKKLIYEE
-1018 KLEASELFKDKKALY
+1018 KLEASELFKDRKALY
-1033 PSSVGQPFQG
+1033 PASVGQPFQG
-1043 AYLEINKNPKYKK
+1043 AYLEISKNPKYKK
-1056 LKDAIEEKIIIA
+1056 LKDAAEEKIIIA
-1068 EVVNKINRANGK
+1068 EVVNKVNRANGK
-1080 STSRIFLLT
+1080 CTARIFLLT
-1089 NNNLLLADQKSGQ
+1089 KNNVLLADQKSGQ
-1102 IKSEVP
+1102 IKTEVP
-1108 LVDVT
+1108 LGDVT
-1113 KVSMSSQND
+1113 KVSMSSQSD

-1128 LKEGSEAAS
+1128 LKEGSEAAG

-1152 TKLYRTTL
+1152 TKLYRTML
-1160 SQTKQKLN
+1160 SQTKQKLS
-1168 IEISDEFLVQ
+1168 IDISDEFLVQ
-1178 FRQDKVCVKFIQ
+1178 FRQDKVCVKFVRSI
-1190 GNQKNG
+1190 QKNG
-1196 SVPTCKRKNNRLLE
+1196 SIPTCKRKNNRLLE

>member
-1 MAATARP
+1 
-8 EEKQACKSSTVCP
+8 
-21 QPPSSADRSHP
+21 
-32 SSLRVFSLSSTD
+32 
-44 KAKLQTM
+44 M

-88 FDHNEIYTYIG
+88 FDHSEIYTYIG

-118 VEDYRNR
+118 VEEYRNR

-194 SNPVLEA
+194 SNPVLEV
-201 FGNAKTVRNDNSSRF
+201 GVTRTVDSVIR

-235 SNYLLEK
+235 SNFL
-242 SRVVKQPRGERNF
+242 VKKFRILKHPRGERNF

-269 LHKLKL
+269 LNKLKL
-275 EQDFSRY
+275 ERDFSRY

-318 ESVLEVVAAVLKL
+318 ESVLAVVAAVLKL

-434 VLDIYGFEIFEILAS
+434 VLDIYGFEIFE
-449 AGAVPDGGVC
+449 
-459 VVSCLHGVIA
+459 
-469 PPYQDNSFEQF
+469 DNSFEQF

-548 TDDTFLEKLNQVC
+548 TDETFLEKLNQVC
-561 ATHQHFESRMSRC
+561 ATHQHFESRMSKC

-618 AMWKAGHALIK
+618 AMWKASHALIK

-673 IKPNDKKAAHV
+673 IKPNDKKAAHI
-684 FTESLVC
+684 FTEALVC

-750 IPMEEYS
+750 IPVEEYS

-765 RNPRTLFALEDLRKQ
+765 RNPRTLFKLEDLRKQ

-803 LMKKSQIVIAAWCRR
+803 LMKKSQIVIAAWYRR

-826 QIKAS
+826 QTKSS
-831 ALAIQSYIR
+831 ALVIQSYIR

-858 AAATTIAAYW
+858 EAVTTIAAYW

-878 RLKEEARDKHAIAV
+878 RLKEEARNKHAIAV

-925 WLGLKVRREYRKY
+925 WLGLKVRREYRKF